1 MTEAGYVYYTYMRIV
16 WDPAK
21 AKANLR
27 KHGIR
32 FSDADGVL
40 FDSNALTEEIEN
52 VDGEQRF
59 VSIGLDPLGR
69 LLVVIYIFRGD
80 DIRLISAR
88 RATRRERQ
96 AYEAGI

>member
-1 MTEAGYVYYTYMRIV
+1 MRIV

-32 FSDADGVL
+32 LSDAEGVL
-40 FDSNALTEEIEN
+40 FDPNALTEENEK

>member
-1 MTEAGYVYYTYMRIV
+1 MRIV
-16 WDPAK
+16 WDPTK

-32 FSDADGVL
+32 FSDAEGVL
-40 FDSNALTEEIEN
+40 FDPNAFTEEDEN

-69 LLVVIYIFRGD
+69 LLVVIYVFRGD
-80 DIRLISAR
+80 DVRLISVR

>member
-1 MTEAGYVYYTYMRIV
+1 MTIV
-16 WDPAK
+16 WDPTK

-32 FSDADGVL
+32 FSDAEGVL
-40 FDSNALTEEIEN
+40 FDPNAFTEEDEN

-69 LLVVIYIFRGD
+69 LLVIIYMALPEIVWVLGRTSVVPKGVPSFVRRGVG
-80 DIRLISAR
+80 R
-88 RATRRERQ
+88 
-96 AYEAGI
+96 